1 MGLNAPRGSSPS
13 AESEACL
20 PHVTPRPFHW
30 PEAESIDNGLSV
42 SIDHSMLRRTITV
55 NHRWCKFVFHTVPIC
70 ERHDVLDRGT
80 RWGARKGCPA
90 HRIDL
95 ELI

>member
-1 MGLNAPRGSSPS
+1 MHQGEAHLLKNPKPAFPRDFDRSTGLKRSP
-13 AESEACL
+13 
-20 PHVTPRPFHW
+20 
-30 PEAESIDNGLSV
+30 IDNGLSISV
-42 SIDHSMLRRTITV
+42 DHSMLRRTITV
-55 NHRWCKFVFHTVPIC
+55 NQRWCEFVFHFVPIC